1 MQTIQVVAAVLA
13 DADNRIL
20 IAQRP
25 AGKFMAGYWE
35 FPGGKLEAGETSL
48 TGLKRELREELGIT
62 VQYARPLIRFTH
74 AYQEMH
80 VDLDVWR
87 VAHYSGEAHAAE
99 HQSLAWVR
107 PRELSGWNLLP
118 ADGPIITAIRFPP
131 LMLVTP
137 SPAAARERF
146 LQTLEQSL
154 KHGVELVQL
163 RAPDLSVSD
172 YVSLARA
179 AIAICHQQGAR
190 IILNTE
196 PEVAR
201 EVGADG
207 VHLSNARLLRIRSR
221 PLSEDFLVGASCHD
235 ETGLRMA
242 SAYDLEYVILG
253 PVQATPSHPK
263 AIALGWDGFKRL
275 AARSALPV
283 YAIGGMLPKNLQQ
296 IRDMGGHGI
305 AAMRGLW
312 EVQSSVSS

>member
-20 IAQRP
+20 ITQRT

-62 VQYARPLIRFTH
+62 AQYARPLIRLTH
-74 AYQEMH
+74 VYPEMQ

-87 VAHYSGEAHAAE
+87 VTHYSGKPHAAE
-99 HQSLAWVR
+99 QQSLAWVR
-107 PRELSGWNLLP
+107 PRELSGWSLLP

-131 LMLVTP
+131 LLLVTP
-137 SPAAARERF
+137 SPTADRERF
-146 LQTLEQSL
+146 LQTLEQAL
-154 KHGVELVQL
+154 KHGVDLVQL
-163 RAPDLSVSD
+163 RAPDLSASD

-179 AIAICHQQGAR
+179 AIAICHRQGAR

-201 EVGADG
+201 DVGADG
-207 VHLSNARLLRIRSR
+207 VHLSNARLLCISSR

-235 ETGLRMA
+235 EIGLRMA
-242 SAYDLEYVILG
+242 SACGLDYVVLG
-253 PVQATPSHPK
+253 PVQATPSHPQAK
-263 AIALGWDGFKRL
+263 PLGWDGFKRL
-275 AARSALPV
+275 ASCSTLPV
-283 YAIGGMLPKNLQQ
+283 YAIGGMLPEYLQQ
-296 IRDMGGHGI
+296 IRDLGGHGI

-312 EVQSSVSS
+312 EAQGSASS